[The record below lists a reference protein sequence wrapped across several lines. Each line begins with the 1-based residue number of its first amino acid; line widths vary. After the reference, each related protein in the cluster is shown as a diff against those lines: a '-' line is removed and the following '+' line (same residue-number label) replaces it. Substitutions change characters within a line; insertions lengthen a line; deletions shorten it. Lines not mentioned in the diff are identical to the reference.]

1 MKGEEELGDWRRT
14 HYSSEIGP
22 ELDGQKVTIFG
33 WVSSHRTQ
41 GGIDFVVLSDKE
53 GVVQITLHKK
63 GASKELLQK
72 LDSLTEHSSLG
83 VRGTVKK
90 TPKAPH
96 GAEVLPTEIKLL
108 GLAKSR
114 PPFSVFGGKLP
125 SLEKR
130 LDIRP
135 IDLRRAKAQAIF
147 RIQREVLKSVREF
160 FLDKGYLEIRTPK
173 LIATA
178 SEGGAALFSVLY
190 YNRPAFLTQSPQLY
204 KEHMVMPF
212 EKVFEIGPAFRAEES
227 RTQRHLSEITSID
240 MEQAFVDYHGV
251 MDTLEEL
258 IGRVTRDVKNK
269 CKSDYE
275 ELRKQPPD
283 AAARFRRISYD
294 EALELATNSG
304 AEVSWGEDLA
314 GSALEALERAN
325 PAFYFIT
332 DWPTASKPFYI
343 KPSRS
348 KPRGSESF
356 DLMHGSLELA
366 SGGSRI
372 STKSEL
378 VKRLKEQNLKPQAFD
393 YHLKIFDY
401 GMPPHAG
408 FGLGL
413 ERLMMVLVSE
423 QNIREVTLYPRDKLR
438 IAP

>member
-1 MKGEEELGDWRRT
+1 MKGEEELGDWKRT
-14 HYSSEIGP
+14 HYSTEITP
-22 ELDGQKVTIFG
+22 ELEGRKVTLFG
-33 WVSSHRTQ
+33 WVSSHRSQ
-41 GGIDFVVLSDKE
+41 RGIDFLILCDKE
-53 GVVQITLHKK
+53 GAVQIVVHKK
-63 GASKELLQK
+63 DASGEIREK
-72 LDSLTEHSSLG
+72 LESVTEHSSLG
-83 VRGTVKK
+83 IRGTVKA
-90 TPKAPH
+90 TPKAPN
-96 GAEVLPTEIKLL
+96 GAEVVPTEVKVL
-108 GLAKSR
+108 GLAKSA

-135 IDLRRAKAQAIF
+135 VDLRRSKAQAIF
-147 RIQREVLKSVREF
+147 KIEREVLKSVREF
-160 FLDKGYLEIRTPK
+160 FLEKGHLEIRTPK

-190 YNRPAFLTQSPQLY
+190 YNRPAFLAQSPQLY

-227 RTQRHLSEITSID
+227 RTQKHLSEITSID
-240 MEQAFVDYHGV
+240 MEQAFVDYNGV

-258 IGRVTRDVKNK
+258 VGRVVRDVGKNCQSEYVK
-269 CKSDYE
+269 LGK
-275 ELRKQPPD
+275 KAPD
-283 AAARFRRISYD
+283 CSSSFRRISYD
-294 EALELATNSG
+294 EALRLAADAG
-304 AEVSWGEDLA
+304 AEVSWGEDIA
-314 GSALEALERAN
+314 GTALEALEKEN
-325 PAFYFIT
+325 PGFYFVT

-343 KPSRS
+343 KPSRT
-348 KPRGSESF
+348 KPRLSESF

-393 YHLKIFDY
+393 YHLKVFDY